1 MRELTKHAAE
11 TLYKNDLKHRLEDD
25 FETLMAE
32 IKELPDGIYGQYAIN
47 ALRNLI
53 QLSAR
58 GVTDLN
64 VLITEYLNDP
74 EVLYSNYNEAFEKIN
89 TLDEIAL
96 SKKYEQDALY
106 EDYVRKSLEYERLQ
120 REYNEEKGM
129 ESSAES
135 KDLTLTSQDV
145 DFQERVGSDDE

>member
-1 MRELTKHAAE
+1 MRELTKHAVE

-47 ALRNLI
+47 SLRNLI

-58 GVTDLN
+58 GVADLN

-74 EVLYSNYNEAFEKIN
+74 EVLYGNYNEAFKKIN

-96 SKKYEQDALY
+96 AKKYEQDALH
-106 EDYVRKSLEYERLQ
+106 EDYVRKSLEYERL
-120 REYNEEKGM
+120 RKEYNEEKGM
-129 ESSAES
+129 EDIAES
-135 KDLTLTSQDV
+135 QDLSLTSQDV
-145 DFQERVGSDDE
+145 DFGERIDNDE